1 VTRSGTPGGS
11 GTSSGSGSRS
21 ASRVRFWGK
30 ALTRMPRLDAERWG
44 GLDPVARWLVAARA
58 AVLVMT
64 LTSAFV
70 AGVLAFRDGAFD
82 GLRFVLVAIGLAFS
96 HATNNLVNDL
106 TDHARGVD
114 DDDYFRAQYGAH
126 PLSQGLMSR
135 GQMLRYIAFTG
146 AIAIAAGLWL
156 VVLRGGATLA
166 LMGVGV
172 IFVLFYTWPMKIVGL
187 GEPAVLVVWGP
198 LMVGGG
204 YYVITGHIDAGI
216 VLASLPL
223 SLGAST
229 VIFGK
234 HVDKLEQDRAKGIR
248 TLPVIL
254 GEVRSRA
261 VVRVMLVLQYGVTAL
276 LVARGDAGPAMALVL
291 FAAPTVR
298 KVLEAYRHPRPAEP
312 PPELPRGVWPL
323 WYVALAFHHTRRFG
337 TLYVGALLLDAIMR
351 RVGGLGAI
359 ADLVG

>member
-1 VTRSGTPGGS
+1 MLR
-11 GTSSGSGSRS
+11 
-21 ASRVRFWGK
+21 AMDVRMWAR
-30 ALTRMPRLDAERWG
+30 ALTGIPRLDRDRWDR
-44 GLDPVARWLVAARA
+44 LDPVARWLVATRA

-64 LTSAFV
+64 LTSAVV
-70 AGVLAFRDGAFD
+70 AGLLAARDGGFD
-82 GLRFVLVAIGLAFS
+82 ALRWSLVAIGLCFA

-114 DDDYFRAQYGAH
+114 DDDYFRSQYGAH
-126 PLSQGLMSR
+126 PLSHGLMSR
-135 GQMLRYIAFTG
+135 GQMLAYIAVTG
-146 AIAIAAGLWL
+146 AIAVAAGLWL
-156 VVLRGGATLA
+156 VALQGGATLW

-172 IFVLFYTWPMKIVGL
+172 VFVLFYTWPLKIVGL

-204 YYVITGHIDAGI
+204 YYVVTGHVDLGI

-234 HVDKLEQDRAKGIR
+234 HIDKLPQDRAKGIR

-254 GEVRSRA
+254 GESRSRA
-261 VVRVMLVLQYGVTAL
+261 VVRVMLVLQYGLVAL
-276 LVARGDAGPAMALVL
+276 LVARGDAGWPVALVL
-291 FAAPTVR
+291 AAAPTVR
-298 KVLEAYRHPRPAEP
+298 RVLQAYGRPRPDSP

-337 TLYVGALLLDAIMR
+337 LLYLVGLGLDAVLAR
-351 RVGGLGAI
+351 LLG
-359 ADLVG
+359 

>member
-1 VTRSGTPGGS
+1 VIDLRMW
-11 GTSSGSGSRS
+11 R
-21 ASRVRFWGK
+21 K
-30 ALTRMPRLDAERWG
+30 ALVGMPRLDAERWARM
-44 GLDPVARWLVAARA
+44 DPVARWLVATRA

-64 LTSAFV
+64 LTSAV
-70 AGVLAFRDGAFD
+70 VGGVLAWRDGAFD
-82 GLRFVLVAIGLAFS
+82 ALRFVLVAVGLCFA

-126 PLSQGLMSR
+126 PLSHGLMSR
-135 GQMLRYIAFTG
+135 AQMLRYIAITG

-156 VVLRGGATLA
+156 VALRGGATLV

-204 YYVITGHIDAGI
+204 YYVVTGHIDLGI

-234 HVDKLEQDRAKGIR
+234 HVDKLEQDRKKGIR

-254 GEVRSRA
+254 GDRVSRA
-261 VVRVMLVLQYGVTAL
+261 AVRVMLVLQYGFTAL
-276 LVARGDAGPAMALVL
+276 LVARGDAGPAMAIVL
-291 FAAPTVR
+291 LAAPTLR
-298 KVLEAYRHPRPAEP
+298 KVLAAYRQPRPAEP
-312 PPELPRGVWPL
+312 PPELPHGVWPL

-337 TLYVGALLLDAIMR
+337 TLYVGALVLDAILQR
-351 RVGGLGAI
+351 I
-359 ADLVG
+359 AGVAAQFAAA

>member
-1 VTRSGTPGGS
+1 M
-11 GTSSGSGSRS
+11 
-21 ASRVRFWGK
+21 WGK
-30 ALTRMPRLDAERWG
+30 ALTGMPRLDPERWAR
-44 GLDPVARWLVAARA
+44 LDPVARWLVATRA

-64 LTSAFV
+64 LTSAVV
-70 AGVLAFRDGAFD
+70 AGVLAWRDGDFD
-82 GLRFVLVAIGLAFS
+82 ALRFVLVALGLSFA

-114 DDDYFRAQYGAH
+114 DDEYFRGQYGAH
-126 PLSQGLMSR
+126 PLSHGLLTR
-135 GQMLRYIAFTG
+135 GQMLRYVVFTG
-146 AIAIAAGLWL
+146 SIAIAAGLWL
-156 VVLRGGATLA
+156 VALRGGATLV
-166 LMGVGV
+166 LMGAGV

-204 YYVITGHIDAGI
+204 YYVITGHCDLGI

-254 GEVRSRA
+254 GEARSRA
-261 VVRVMLVLQYGVTAL
+261 AVRIMLVLQYGLTAL
-276 LVARGDAGPAMALVL
+276 LVARGDAGFAMALVL
-291 FAAPTVR
+291 GAAPTLR
-298 KVLEAYRHPRPAEP
+298 KVLQAYRRPRPEAA

-337 TLYVGALLLDAIMR
+337 ALYVAALVLDAVLR
-351 RVGGLGAI
+351 RAL
-359 ADLVG
+359 DLVL